1 MAAGA
6 GVNSYIH
13 INYRSCYS
21 FMNRLTIGY
30 QEPMLFGGLE
40 TELKKFMIP
49 TELKKFMIP
58 TESKKTTKS
67 IRSKDPKIYK
77 IHKTQNIHRFAICKK
92 LKK

>member
-6 GVNSYIH
+6 GVNSYTH
-13 INYRSCYS
+13 INYSSRCS

-30 QEPMLFGGLE
+30 QEPMLFGGWE
-40 TELKKFMIP
+40 TNLKKFMIH
-49 TELKKFMIP
+49 
-58 TESKKTTKS
+58 TESKKLTKL

-92 LKK
+92 IEKIILIIK